1 MTVMPAATARR
12 RHPDRSFLVDI
23 VDMQNTTFEDCGV
36 DRGVAEQQPRIAMPQ
51 HRPFACRLIDE
62 DDGELVVSLADDDV
76 GEVDVA
82 GGEILAHPTAVRV
95 IADRAEKASAEA
107 ERRAR
112 GEHRRDLA
120 AAGDEVRVD
129 AQLGFRR
136 GPSRGAG
143 EKVDVVDGA
152 GAEADNV
159 HQA

>member
-1 MTVMPAATARR
+1 
-12 RHPDRSFLVDI
+12 
-23 VDMQNTTFEDCGV
+23 
-36 DRGVAEQQPRIAMPQ
+36 MPQ

-112 GEHRRDLA
+112 GSIVATWPPQEMKCALMRSLVSA
-120 AAGDEVRVD
+120 AAPPG
-129 AQLGFRR
+129 AQGRR
-136 GPSRGAG
+136 LT
-143 EKVDVVDGA
+143 
-152 GAEADNV
+152 
-159 HQA
+159 